1 MISEETLMETTYY
14 EQPYQKEKDY
24 LQEMMLNDIYEEV
37 DDSLVFKGG
46 TALSKFYGS
55 PRFSDDLDFAL
66 VKKSKK
72 ATDII
77 KERLDLIVSEKR
89 FEYPIRTM
97 RKIMDESKLN
107 YELSIGG
114 PLLGLLNR
122 YQHLKIE
129 VNMKDRVML
138 PTETFRRDAKYPDIG
153 PYIAV
158 VMSRKEILAEKL
170 HALLFR
176 HNAKARD
183 LFDLYFL
190 IKADTEID
198 ASFIN
203 KKIGEQGRKFTTDAF
218 IRRMNVIGGV
228 WDKDLVRLIP
238 KHHWVT
244 YNDAN
249 AELTDSLKKAGML

>member
-1 MISEETLMETTYY
+1 MISEETLMKTTYY

-24 LQEMMLNDIYEEV
+24 LQEMMIGSIYEEV

-55 PRFSDDLDFAL
+55 PRFSDDLDFAF
-66 VKKSKK
+66 VKKNRKT
-72 ATDII
+72 AGII
-77 KERLDLIVSEKR
+77 KERLDLVTSEKR

-97 RKIMDESKLN
+97 RKTIDESSLS

-114 PLLGLLNR
+114 PLLGLLNK

-129 VNMKDRVML
+129 VNLRDRVML
-138 PTETFRRDAKYPDIG
+138 PAETFRRDSKYQDIG

-158 VMSRKEILAEKL
+158 VMSRKEILAEKV

-176 HNAKARD
+176 HNTKARD

-190 IKADTEID
+190 IKGETEVD
-198 ASFIN
+198 ASFID
-203 KKIGEQGRKFTTDAF
+203 KKLSERGRKFTTDTF
-218 IRRMNVIGGV
+218 TRRMNAIGSIWEKELG
-228 WDKDLVRLIP
+228 RLIP
-238 KHHWVT
+238 NQHWVA
-244 YNDAN
+244 YSDAK
-249 AELTDSLKKAGML
+249 AELTGSLKEAGML

>member
-1 MISEETLMETTYY
+1 MISEETLMKTAYY

-24 LQEMMLNDIYEEV
+24 LQEVMLSGIYGKV

-55 PRFSDDLDFAL
+55 PRFSDDLDFAFA
-66 VKKSKK
+66 KKDRK
-72 ATDII
+72 AINII
-77 KERLDLIVSEKR
+77 KEKLDLVTSEKR

-97 RKIMDESKLN
+97 RKIVGGSKLN

-114 PLLGLLNR
+114 PLLGLLNK

-129 VNMKDRVML
+129 INVGDRVML
-138 PTETFRRDAKYPDIG
+138 PTEIFRRDSKYPDVS

-190 IKADTEID
+190 IKSDTEID

-203 KKIGEQGRKFTTDAF
+203 KKLSEQGRKFTTDAF
-218 IRRMNVIGGV
+218 VKRMNAIGGI
-228 WDKDLVRLIP
+228 WEKDLVRLIP
-238 KHHWVT
+238 KRHWVA
-244 YNDAN
+244 YDDAK
-249 AELTDSLKKAGML
+249 AELTGGLKKAGLL